1 MRQHAVPSSR
11 NFSAATTT
19 HAQPARSVLA
29 ACESL
34 PQSVVLLRPCRRRTR
49 SPPPIPARVN
59 PVPAERGKTEQ
70 NLIVRATRQ
79 SKRIADPL
87 RSFATAL
94 GSASSIRQGEPNL
107 PAPCQPPYRD
117 RGARTHGSHIRR
129 TSAQRERMALADLW
143 HSTAYSAPARC
154 AEPCAARAQDRS
166 SRARRDRSSLRER
179 TVPPVAAPASS
190 SSRTRPCLT
199 RRPPSAC
206 LLRSRGCASASR
218 WIVRAA

>member
-49 SPPPIPARVN
+49 SPPPIPAWVN
-59 PVPAERGKTEQ
+59 PVRAARGKTEQ
-70 NLIVRATRQ
+70 NLNVRATLQ
-79 SKRIADPL
+79 SRHIADPL

-94 GSASSIRQGEPNL
+94 GSAPSIRQGEPNL

-117 RGARTHGSHIRR
+117 TGARTPGSHIHRR
-129 TSAQRERMALADLW
+129 SAQRERMALADLW
-143 HSTAYSAPARC
+143 HSTACSTPARS
-154 AEPCAARAQDRS
+154 AEPCAARARDRS
-166 SRARRDRSSLRER
+166 SRARRDRSSRRER

-190 SSRTRPCLT
+190 SSRKRPCLT

-206 LLRSRGCASASR
+206 LLLSRLCTSSSR
-218 WIVRAA
+218 